1 MVLKSM
7 SFSSQVDL
15 TQFVNDVANGVTA
28 ITAILYNQDGKYI
41 LFYT

>member
-1 MVLKSM
+1 MGLKSM

-15 TQFVNDVANGVTA
+15 TKFVNDPANSVSSIVA
-28 ITAILYNQDGKYI
+28 IIYNQDGKYI